1 MCSAGLVHASR
12 TRAKCASG
20 ADDHGVSAQA
30 PQPEPQDTLV
40 LRAYAFAE
48 AAHRGQRRKD
58 DRAFIAHPVRVA
70 RLLAAR
76 GYDEE
81 VVAAALLH
89 DVVEDTP
96 VTLDDVRE
104 HFGARVAELV
114 GCVNENPDLPLTERK
129 RADREGVRRSPDGAR
144 AICAADKVCNVSDLH
159 EAASDSA
166 EQILARFA
174 GGLDAQV
181 KRFSAELSM
190 LEETDTDRGLR
201 DAMRAELGGL
211 RTQARRRAATPRQR
225 RTR

>member
-1 MCSAGLVHASR
+1 M
-12 TRAKCASG
+12 
-20 ADDHGVSAQA
+20 
-30 PQPEPQDTLV
+30 

-58 DRAFIAHPVRVA
+58 DRAFISHPVRVA

-89 DVVEDTP
+89 DVVEDTS
-96 VTLDDVRE
+96 VTLDEVRQ

-114 GCVNENPDLPLTERK
+114 ACVTEDPDLPTSERK
-129 RADREGVRRSPDGAR
+129 VAYREGVRSSPPAAR

-159 EAASDSA
+159 EAASDRA

-190 LEETDTDRGLR
+190 LDESGTDRGLR
-201 DAMRAELGGL
+201 DAMRVELGVL

>member
-1 MCSAGLVHASR
+1 V
-12 TRAKCASG
+12 SG
-20 ADDHGVSAQA
+20 QDAQLG
-30 PQPEPQDTLV
+30 PQDTLV
-40 LRAYAFAE
+40 RRAYAFAE

-58 DRAFIAHPVRVA
+58 DRAFIAHPVHVA

-89 DVVEDTP
+89 DVVEDTA
-96 VTLDDVRE
+96 VTLAEIRE
-104 HFGARVAELV
+104 HFGARVAQLV
-114 GCVNENPDLPLTERK
+114 ECVTENPELPTPERK
-129 RADREGVRRSPDGAR
+129 RAYREVLRHSPDAAR

-166 EQILARFA
+166 EQVLARFA

-201 DAMRAELGGL
+201 DAMRVELGAL

>member
-1 MCSAGLVHASR
+1 
-12 TRAKCASG
+12 
-20 ADDHGVSAQA
+20 VSAQA
-30 PQPEPQDTLV
+30 PQDGPQDTLV

-89 DVVEDTP
+89 DVVEDTS
-96 VTLDDVRE
+96 VTLDEVRAR
-104 HFGARVAELV
+104 FGARVAELV
-114 GCVNENPDLPLTERK
+114 ACVTEDPNLPMGERK
-129 RADREGVRRSPDGAR
+129 RAYREGVRRSPQDAR

-159 EAASDSA
+159 EAAIDSA
-166 EQILARFA
+166 EQVLARFA

-190 LEETDTDRGLR
+190 LEETGTDRSLR
-201 DAMRAELGGL
+201 DAMRVELGAL
-211 RTQARRRAATPRQR
+211 RTQARRRAGAPTPRQR

>member
-1 MCSAGLVHASR
+1 M
-12 TRAKCASG
+12 
-20 ADDHGVSAQA
+20 
-30 PQPEPQDTLV
+30 

-89 DVVEDTP
+89 DVVEDTA

-104 HFGARVAELV
+104 HFGPRVAELV
-114 GCVNENPDLPLTERK
+114 ACVTENPDLPLTERK
-129 RADREGVRRSPDGAR
+129 LAYREGVRRSPDGAR

-166 EQILARFA
+166 EQVLARFA
-174 GGLDAQV
+174 GGLDGQV

-190 LEETDTDRGLR
+190 LEETGTDRGLR
-201 DAMRAELGGL
+201 DAMRVELGVL
-211 RTQARRRAATPRQR
+211 RSQARRRAATPRQR